1 MKKRIT
7 ILVALLLVVVSAM
20 SVVLAGCGMFGD
32 KGGGDNNQQTEPVT
46 YTIQYTDDAGTHTIT
61 VQSGQPYSIET
72 IPQRNGYEFT
82 GLFDA
87 QTGGTQYVAANGSSI
102 APFTDN
108 KNMVLFPQFKA
119 KKYKVVLNYGEA
131 PVTGMREI
139 DVDYGSELPEL
150 PVNLVVENKDFLGW
164 YTEPGGKGTQIAD
177 TYGVLPNRRLVTEQN
192 FDLSDANGYIYLYAG
207 FRGTM
212 RTVTFYVGDSYTPIE
227 MEVEHGTLI
236 TDIVPKYRTEEGFAV
251 YEWTQSSNP
260 TESSPVFRGAI
271 EADTVL
277 YAKTYAPVI
286 ELDPN
291 GGEDIT
297 PVVLPAG
304 KSVTLP
310 TPVRENY
317 KFLYW
322 ADEDGE
328 EATYTTMPSQSVSL
342 TAVWQ
347 AMLVF
352 VENGGIDVNDISQA
366 ANTSVT
372 LPTPEREGYIFAGW
386 YTTSGEKYE
395 STRMPAVSEVLKA
408 GWYKAKSARKS
419 FLADGTES
427 TLVVWK
433 SPQLVSGYKINFNEE
448 IAEVDWT
455 QEINVILNY
464 HADIRH
470 AKTKDQYVS
479 YPTYATKEHFYFYS
493 QEQVSDA
500 YLLGKCLIDH
510 GNGTVNESYVTVDF
524 SLSLKIEG
532 GMLYVAVGADKD
544 NFYKQY
550 GSVRCGS
557 GWIMTNF
564 WVDIE
569 YPDTSVMY

>member
-32 KGGGDNNQQTEPVT
+32 KGGGDNNNQQTEPVT
-46 YTIQYTDDAGTHTIT
+46 YTIQYTDDNGTHTIT

-72 IPQRNGYEFT
+72 IPQRNGYEFM

-164 YTEPGGKGTQIAD
+164 YTEPGGKGVQIAD
-177 TYGVLPNRRLVTEQN
+177 TYGVLPDRRLVTEQN

-207 FRGTM
+207 FRGKM
-212 RTVTFYVGDSYTPIE
+212 RTVTFYVEDSYTPIE

-328 EATYTTMPSQSVSL
+328 EATYTTMPSASVSL

-347 AMLVF
+347 AMIVF
-352 VENGGIDVNDISQA
+352 DENGGDEVKDISA
-366 ANTSVT
+366 ASGTTIT
-372 LPTPEREGYIFAGW
+372 LPVPVRDGYIFAGW
-386 YTTSGEKYE
+386 FDADGEKYE
-395 STRMPAVSEVLKA
+395 STKMPSASVALKA
-408 GWYKAKSARKS
+408 GWYKAKEETVIIISSTSEKGGDKPTSSPNFSYLSYEIDPTDYIEESGDFHISIDAYVKLRGYSDYEYTGYLNVYNQKS
-419 FLADGTES
+419 ISSS
-427 TLVVWK
+427 TLIESFTFEHVT
-433 SPQLVSGYKINFNEE
+433 NEY
-448 IAEVDWT
+448 A
-455 QEINVILNY
+455 
-464 HADIRH
+464 
-470 AKTKDQYVS
+470 QYS
-479 YPTYATKEHFYFYS
+479 FEL
-493 QEQVSDA
+493 D
-500 YLLGKCLIDH
+500 L
-510 GNGTVNESYVTVDF
+510 
-524 SLSLKIEG
+524 
-532 GMLYVAVGADKD
+532 
-544 NFYKQY
+544 Y
-550 GSVRCGS
+550 GSNTVYLCFWSEEHKSS
-557 GWIMTNF
+557 GAWAFNYLHLSDFYYT
-564 WVDIE
+564 VS

>member
-7 ILVALLLVVVSAM
+7 ILVALLLAVVSVM

-139 DVDYGSELPEL
+139 DVDYASELPEL

-322 ADEDGE
+322 ADEDGDV
-328 EATYTTMPSQSVSL
+328 ATYTTMPSASVSL

-347 AMLVF
+347 AMIVF
-352 VENGGIDVNDISQA
+352 DENGGIDVNDISQA

-372 LPTPEREGYIFAGW
+372 LPTPERDGYIFAGW

-395 STRMPAVSEVLKA
+395 STKMPSASIALKA
-408 GWYKAKSARKS
+408 GWYKTK
-419 FLADGTES
+419 TE
-427 TLVVWK
+427 TMVI
-433 SPQLVSGYKINFNEE
+433 VSGDDEVKCTYHEYKFADKLTINMSAFLPADFNG
-448 IAEVDWT
+448 EVQLAMEWKEKHTDAN
-455 QEINVILNY
+455 QNI
-464 HADIRH
+464 
-470 AKTKDQYVS
+470 KKDMGV
-479 YPTYATKEHFYFYS
+479 AFYS
-493 QEQVSDA
+493 QSTISDA
-500 YLLGKCLIDH
+500 YMLGSTFTTHDNKNYITVTKNLTAKIN
-510 GNGTVNESYVTVDF
+510 GN
-524 SLSLKIEG
+524 KI
-532 GMLYVAVGADKD
+532 YVAIACDS
-544 NFYKQY
+544 N
-550 GSVRCGS
+550 ST
-557 GWIMTNF
+557 GWLYNGYVSDF
-564 WVDIE
+564 RVVVS